1 MNSYIVEYIDENIIP
16 LYRNFDAAHR
26 EDHVRSVINASLKM
40 AGHYDLNVE
49 MVYVIAAFHDTGL
62 IIDRENHHLES
73 GTIVRNDPMILGLFS
88 AEQVEIM
95 AQAVEDHRASNKKE
109 PRSIYGKIVAE
120 ADRLI
125 ESTDIV
131 RRTIQYGLSHYP
143 SLDKEGIWKR
153 TIEHLHEKY
162 AEGGYLRLWIPE
174 SDNGTELKKL
184 QTLIKD
190 KIGLRLLFD
199 NLYLELQKTIK

>member
-1 MNSYIVEYIDENIIP
+1 MNSNIVEYIDKNIIP

-40 AGHYDLNVE
+40 AGHYDVNVE

-73 GTIVRNDPMILGLFS
+73 GTIVRNDPMIQGFFS

-95 AQAVEDHRASNKKE
+95 VQAVEDHRASNKKE

-125 ESTDIV
+125 ESRDIV
-131 RRTIQYGLSHYP
+131 RRTIQYGLYHYP
-143 SLDKEGIWKR
+143 SLDKEGLWKR
-153 TIEHLHEKY
+153 TLEHLHEKY
-162 AEGGYLRLWIPE
+162 AEGGYLSLWIPE
-174 SDNGTELKKL
+174 SDNGEELKKL

-190 KIGLRLLFD
+190 KMGLRLLFD